1 MRSLVCAALLAG
13 VVLLPGA
20 GARADELRVGEG
32 ERFATIGGALL
43 AARPGDRVVV
53 GPGEYRE
60 RLEVRRPV
68 ALVGR
73 GWPRLV
79 GPGRG
84 AVVHVVAEDVELRGF
99 EVTGSGRD
107 MMRSDAGIRVEG
119 ARATVAG
126 NRVHGNL
133 FGVYLHG
140 SEDAR
145 VEDNE
150 ITGLGELDVGSR
162 GPGIH
167 LYDSRRATIARNRV
181 SLVRDGVYF
190 DHSDENLVE
199 GNDFARL
206 RYAIHYMFCAD
217 NRFLGNAMHD
227 SVGGAAI
234 MYTSR
239 VTFEGNRVW
248 RNRDGFNAFGLLLK
262 DCEDSK
268 ASRNSI
274 VDNVTGIFLEGS
286 HLNLFEG
293 NLVAHNEVAVK
304 LYASALGNRFTAND
318 FVANR
323 AVLHRVGRAHA
334 EWAVNGVGNY
344 YDAYPGYDLD
354 GDGRGD
360 LPYRLQDAF
369 EHLVGNHPLV
379 RLHLLSPAADALA
392 VAERSFPVIPRA
404 DEEDPAPAMR
414 PFSRAQRPPAG
425 PREGSPLLVLA
436 AALSVGAGGAA
447 AWRLRR

>member
-1 MRSLVCAALLAG
+1 MRRRALVAMLAVLLAG
-13 VVLLPGA
+13 A
-20 GARADELRVGEG
+20 EARAGELRVGAR
-32 ERFATIGGALL
+32 ERFATIGAALE

-60 RLEVRRPV
+60 RLEVRTGV
-68 ALVGR
+68 TLVGQ
-73 GWPRLV
+73 GEPRLI
-79 GPGRG
+79 GPGKG
-84 AVVHVVAEDVELRGF
+84 AVVRIVAPDVELRGF
-99 EVTGSGRD
+99 SVTGSGSD

-119 ARATVAG
+119 ARAKVVG

-140 SEDAR
+140 CEDAR

-150 ITGLGELDVGSR
+150 ITGRAELDVGSR

-167 LYDSRRATIARNRV
+167 LYDSRGATIARNRV

-190 DHSDENLVE
+190 DHSDQNLVQ
-199 GNDFARL
+199 GNDFSRL

-217 NRFLGNAMHD
+217 NRFVGNAMHD

-239 VTFEGNRVW
+239 VSFEGNRVY

-262 DCEDSK
+262 DCEDSR
-268 ASRNSI
+268 AARNSI
-274 VDNVTGIFLEGS
+274 VDNVTGIFLEGA
-286 HLNLFEG
+286 HRNLFEG
-293 NLVAHNEVAVK
+293 NLVAHNEVAVM
-304 LYASALGNRFTAND
+304 LYASALDNRFTAND
-318 FVANR
+318 FVGNR

-334 EWAVNGVGNY
+334 EWAVKGVGNY
-344 YDAYPGYDLD
+344 YDDYPGYDLD

-360 LPYRLQDAF
+360 VPHRLQDAF
-369 EHLVGNHPLV
+369 EYLAGNHPLL
-379 RLHLLSPAADALA
+379 RLQLLSPAADALA
-392 VAERSFPVIPRA
+392 VAERSFPVIPRG
-404 DEEDPAPAMR
+404 DEQDPSPAMR
-414 PFSRAQRPPAG
+414 PFSRAQQPPPG
-425 PREGSPLLVLA
+425 PRQGTPLLVLA
-436 AALSVGAGGAA
+436 AALTAGAGGAA